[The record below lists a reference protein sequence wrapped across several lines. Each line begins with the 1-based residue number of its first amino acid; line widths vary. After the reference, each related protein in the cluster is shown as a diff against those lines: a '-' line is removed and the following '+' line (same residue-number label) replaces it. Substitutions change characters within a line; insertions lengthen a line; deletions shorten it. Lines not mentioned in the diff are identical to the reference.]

1 MIEINFEIIS
11 ELKYYYMIKKFS
23 RSMNPFKEQ
32 TYTPEDINIINRELT
47 TEEVI
52 GKIRNEI
59 EKISKTKREI
69 NTTENLIL
77 TDDMKRRMKVI
88 ERINKKKGL
97 NVIRD

>member
-1 MIEINFEIIS
+1 
-11 ELKYYYMIKKFS
+11 
-23 RSMNPFKEQ
+23 MNPFKEQ

-88 ERINKKKGL
+88 ERIHKKKGL